1 MTEKR
6 RWNAYVCP
14 ACRLV
19 FKFPDDSEERGACC
33 PACHQ
38 VLHIPDHQASGT
50 VPNPDVSLP
59 TDEPNKI
66 RKQRKRDRAKD
77 AFSWENE
84 SEPKLV
90 RKGRRKSKPPIFNII
105 SIIGIIITGALLA
118 WLFVKGTGSKSPQS
132 DQMVEAPVVT
142 PPKPQAQADR
152 KELDTE
158 PLEIPAEFIKKAE
171 ELAGKFLS
179 AQSVE
184 ELRGLVRNPDI
195 TIPRIMKLHPDGKI
209 DMGGLDTFNTTDQY
223 TRLGE
228 FISVSVRTQNYEE
241 RIMVFAETADGI
253 RIDWE
258 SWVAWCEMSWEEF
271 LNTKP
276 STGTLFRV
284 KLNKTNYYNFNFSD
298 ESKWTSYILVSHDLA
313 HQIYGYVEQDS
324 LAAMDI
330 ASAIQPGD
338 NYFTLS
344 LRFPEKAKS
353 DNQVIIDRVI
363 NNGWIEHTPPP
374 P

>member
-19 FKFPDDSEERGACC
+19 FKFPDDTVQRGACC

-38 VLHIPDHQASGT
+38 VLQIPDHQTSGI
-50 VPNPDVSLP
+50 VPIADASLP
-59 TDEPNKI
+59 TDEPKKI
-66 RKQRKRDRAKD
+66 RKRRKRDRAKD
-77 AFSWENE
+77 AFSWEKE
-84 SEPKLV
+84 SGPKLV
-90 RKGRRKSKPPIFNII
+90 RKGRRKSKPPIFTII
-105 SIIGIIITGALLA
+105 SSIITGGLLA
-118 WLFVKGTGSKSPQS
+118 WLYVKDAGSKSPQS
-132 DQMVEAPVVT
+132 DQTVEAPVVT
-142 PPKPQAQADR
+142 PLPPKPQAQTNR

-179 AQSVE
+179 AQSVD
-184 ELRGLVRNPDI
+184 ELKGFVRNPDI

-209 DMGGLDTFNTTDQY
+209 DMGGLDAFNTTDQFV
-223 TRLGE
+223 RSGE
-228 FISVSVRTQNYEE
+228 FISVSVRTQNFEE

-258 SWVAWCEMSWEEF
+258 SWVAWCEMSWEKF
-271 LNTKP
+271 MNTKP
-276 STGTLFRV
+276 TTGTLFRV

-298 ESKWTSYILVSHDLA
+298 ESKWRSYILLSHDET
-313 HQIYGYVEQDS
+313 HQIYGYIEQGSPAAVE
-324 LAAMDI
+324 I
-330 ASAIQPGD
+330 GSAIQPGD

-344 LRFPEKAKS
+344 LRFPEKAES

-363 NNGWIEHTPPP
+363 NNGWIELTPPP